1 MKVYSV
7 TCLENLGWGTR
18 NGNYNQYVS
27 TSVANSFGEASD
39 IAAEWTGTSCPEQRK
54 SAHYF
59 GGTTRTAIVKSH
71 QI

>member
-7 TCLENLGWGTR
+7 TCLENPGWGTR
-18 NGNYNQYVS
+18 HNNYNQYVS

-39 IAAEWTGTSCPEQRK
+39 TAAEWTGTSRPEQRQ

-59 GGTTRTAIVKSH
+59 GGATRTAIVKSH